1 MKSGY
6 RVSIRGE
13 IPPDLQKR
21 ISALHAAA
29 IRQIAVLRHAADYHL
44 NTEVRPLRQDSG
56 ASYVE
61 DSCD

>member
-1 MKSGY
+1 MKGGY
-6 RVSIRGE
+6 TVSIRGE
-13 IPPDLQKR
+13 IPPDLKRR

-29 IRQIAVLRHAADYHL
+29 IRQTAKLRHAADRHL

-61 DSCD
+61 GSCD